1 MDGLLHPW
9 HFGLLL
15 SGRTGTLW
23 KCWKTLIGSRV
34 EKQVSHRFT
43 GVFHI
48 PTEHSSSLCGAGA
61 HPVAAGLLPAP
72 EPAEECQ
79 AIYFCRWRFAP
90 KNNTLNE
97 EQKRSTDPFFRPCR
111 TACP

>member
-79 AIYFCRWRFAP
+79 AIYIFAVGVLRL
-90 KNNTLNE
+90 KIIL
-97 EQKRSTDPFFRPCR
+97 
-111 TACP
+111 

>member
-1 MDGLLHPW
+1 MPLNVDTFTCVGGLLHPW

-15 SGRTGTLW
+15 SGRIGTLW
-23 KCWKTLIGSRV
+23 KCWKTLIGSRM

-48 PTEHSSSLCGAGA
+48 PTVHSSSLCGAGA
-61 HPVAAGLLPAP
+61 LPVAAGLLPAP

-79 AIYFCRWRFAP
+79 AIYLSAVGVLCL
-90 KNNTLNE
+90 KIIL
-97 EQKRSTDPFFRPCR
+97 
-111 TACP
+111 

>member
-1 MDGLLHPW
+1 MPLNVDTFTCVGGLLHPW

-23 KCWKTLIGSRV
+23 KCWKTRIGSRV
-34 EKQVSHRFT
+34 ENQVSHRFT

-48 PTEHSSSLCGAGA
+48 PTVHSSSLCGAGA

-72 EPAEECQ
+72 NQLKNAERYILLPLALCV
-79 AIYFCRWRFAP
+79 
-90 KNNTLNE
+90 
-97 EQKRSTDPFFRPCR
+97 
-111 TACP
+111 